1 MAMGLARVTNAQ
13 AMDSGEKR
21 LAELGYKQELK
32 RDLSYVNAHIASIY
46 TYMSLVRLITS
57 KWTLTIIYDSSLWMD
72 IAADWFPT
80 SHSRSPSSPSSQA
93 CRRCSTRG

>member
-1 MAMGLARVTNAQ
+1 VTCKFPPFYNVSGLGEDMAMGLARVTNAQ

-46 TYMSLVRLITS
+46 IHT
-57 KWTLTIIYDSSLWMD
+57 
-72 IAADWFPT
+72 
-80 SHSRSPSSPSSQA
+80 
-93 CRRCSTRG
+93 